1 MKELNTLIS
10 ELRQIA
16 LENGA
21 NDLRLISADTIKTAE
36 WVRLKCQYGCKAY
49 GKHLS
54 CPPYAPTPEKTEKV
68 LEDYKYAVLVEFVG
82 LPKETS
88 VDPRHIHHYLWDL
101 ILRIQ
106 DAIFKLE
113 RHAFLSGYYKAFGF
127 GAYPC
132 SLCETCLPEEGDID
146 FHTVKR
152 LCRHQDR
159 MRPAMEASGI
169 DVYAT
174 VRAAGFELE
183 VVTTFDETIKSFGL
197 VLLD

>member
-1 MKELNTLIS
+1 MKELNTLVS
-10 ELRQIA
+10 ELRSIA
-16 LENGA
+16 LDNGA
-21 NDLRLISADTIKTAE
+21 NDLRLISTDIIKTAA
-36 WVRLKCQYGCKAY
+36 WVRLKCRYGCKAY
-49 GKHLS
+49 GRHLS
-54 CPPYAPTPEKTEKV
+54 CPPYSPTPEETEKV
-68 LEDYKYAVLVEFVG
+68 LNDYEHAVLVEFTG
-82 LPKETS
+82 LPEETS

-101 ILRIQ
+101 ILVIQ
-106 DAIFKLE
+106 DATFKLE

-132 SLCETCLPEEGDID
+132 ALCETCLPEEGDID

-152 LCRHQDR
+152 LCRHPD
-159 MRPAMEASGI
+159 MVRPSMESSGV

-183 VVTTFDETIKSFGL
+183 VLTSFDQTIKTFGL

>member
-1 MKELNTLIS
+1 MKELNTLVS

-16 LENGA
+16 LASGA
-21 NDLRLISADTIKTAE
+21 NDLRLISADIIKTAE

-54 CPPYAPTPEKTEKV
+54 CPPYAPTPEVTERV
-68 LEDYKYAVLVEFVG
+68 LKDYKYAVLVEFVG

-88 VDPRHIHHYLWDL
+88 VDPRHIHHYLWDR
-101 ILRIQ
+101 ILQIQ
-106 DAIFKLE
+106 DALFKLE

-183 VVTTFDETIKSFGL
+183 VVTTFDETIRSFGL

>member
-1 MKELNTLIS
+1 MKELSTLIP

-16 LENGA
+16 LDSGA
-21 NDLRLISADTIKTAE
+21 SELQHIPAGIVKTAA
-36 WVRLKCQYGCKAY
+36 WVRFKCRYGCKAY
-49 GKHLS
+49 GKHIS
-54 CPPYAPTPEKTEKV
+54 CPPYSPTHEETEKV
-68 LEDYKYAVLVEFVG
+68 LMDYEHAALIEFVG
-82 LPKETS
+82 LPKETA
-88 VDPRHIHHYLWDL
+88 VDPRHLHHYIWDL
-101 ILRIQ
+101 SLVVHNTIY
-106 DAIFKLE
+106 KLE

-132 SLCETCLPEEGDID
+132 SLCKTCLPEEGDID

-183 VVTTFDETIKSFGL
+183 VVTTFDETIKTFGL
-197 VLLD
+197 LLLD